1 MSELEKYQ
9 KVNAAESFEDLKNA
23 IIAVADE
30 NAMVQGRA
38 RQFELEKQLRGV
50 DLIKQG
56 SPVNLL
62 TRSYGIRQQMLYL
75 IHYAK
80 F

>member
-1 MSELEKYQ
+1 MTELEKYQ
-9 KVNAAESFEDLKNA
+9 RINSSESFAELKTAITEVAGEDGVEGTREKVYNA
-23 IIAVADE
+23 E
-30 NAMVQGRA
+30 HQC
-38 RQFELEKQLRGV
+38 RGV
-50 DLIKQG
+50 DLVLQG
-56 SPVNLL
+56 SPPNVL